1 MPHKV
6 FQGLRVLFVLFV
18 FWFFFLLFITLKK
31 KKIQILSAK
40 FSLENSSSGWGL
52 SGIMTLQ

>member
-6 FQGLRVLFVLFV
+6 FQGLRVLFGLFV
-18 FWFFFLLFITLKK
+18 FCFFFSSVYYIKK